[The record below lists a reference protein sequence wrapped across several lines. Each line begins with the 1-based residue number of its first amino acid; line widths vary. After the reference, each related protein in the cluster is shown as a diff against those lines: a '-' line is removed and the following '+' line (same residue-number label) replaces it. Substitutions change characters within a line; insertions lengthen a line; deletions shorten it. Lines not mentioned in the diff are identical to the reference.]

1 MGNEKLPDFVPI
13 HSHHCAVHTAMKI
26 GGAQPVLIA
35 VELMSSMQEAASPF
49 LSPLMH
55 CAAEHGIAE
64 EVG

>member
-1 MGNEKLPDFVPI
+1 MGNEKLPDFDPI
-13 HSHHCAVHTAMKI
+13 HSHHCVVHTYGAE

-55 CAAEHGIAE
+55 CAAVHGIAE
-64 EVG
+64 EVW

>member
-13 HSHHCAVHTAMKI
+13 HSHHCCAYGDENRR
-26 GGAQPVLIA
+26 GGQPVLIA

-55 CAAEHGIAE
+55 CAAVHGIAE